1 MTTPASTGDS
11 GRNPSRHLV
20 ELLAQALVDQ
30 ELRDK
35 LFADREAVARR
46 FHLSFDETEAIK
58 RLDRRKFE
66 HAAQQLRWN

>member
-1 MTTPASTGDS
+1 MTPVCTGDA

-20 ELLAQALVDQ
+20 ELLAKALVDQ

-35 LFADREAVARR
+35 LFADPEAVARS

-58 RLDRRKFE
+58 RLDRQKFE
-66 HAAQQLRWN
+66 RAAAEVRWS